1 VNRPDACARDDGA
14 AGRGGEAVSRGDGAA
29 SSRGRGAAP
38 RVRRTWRRVDGVLL
52 LDKPVGPS
60 SNDALQRARRAYS
73 AAKGGHGG
81 TLDPMA
87 SGLLPIAFGEATKF
101 LHDLLD
107 ADKTYEATMRLG
119 MTTDSGDAEGEVVAE
134 RVVEVGDAAIAAAC
148 AAFEGEIAQVPP
160 MHSALKRDGRPL
172 YEYARAGVVLEREAR
187 PVVVHRIELLGVDRT
202 DPARPCAAF
211 RATVSKGTYVRTLA
225 QDIGERLGCG
235 AHLVA
240 LRRTRVGTLDV
251 ADAVALDAVEVAGD
265 ASREAWLRPLDTL
278 VSALPAIGLAD
289 ALADRFMQGQRIVL
303 DIASR
308 APLQRAPPGPVR
320 VYRGA
325 RLLGI
330 AEFAPP
336 GLLAPQRVLAPA
348 SGE

>member
-1 VNRPDACARDDGA
+1 VKT
-14 AGRGGEAVSRGDGAA
+14 
-29 SSRGRGAAP
+29 
-38 RVRRTWRRVDGVLL
+38 RRTWRRVDGVLL

-60 SNDALQRARRAYS
+60 SNDALQRARRAFS

-119 MTTDSGDAEGEVVAE
+119 VATDSGDAEGAVVAE
-134 RVVEVGDAAIAAAC
+134 RTVQADDAAIAAAC
-148 AAFEGEIAQVPP
+148 AAFEGRISQVPP

-172 YEYARAGVVLEREAR
+172 YDYARAGLVLERAAR
-187 PVVVHRIELLGVDRT
+187 AVTVHRIELLGVDRA
-202 DPARPCAAF
+202 DPARPCARF
-211 RATVSKGTYVRTLA
+211 RAMVSKGTYVRTLA
-225 QDIGERLGCG
+225 ADIGERLGCG

-240 LRRTRVGTLDV
+240 LRRTRVGALDV
-251 ADAVALDAVEVAGD
+251 ADAVALDALEAADGAG
-265 ASREAWLRPLDTL
+265 REAMLRPLDTL

-289 ALADRFMQGQRIVL
+289 ALADRFIKGQRIVL
-303 DIASR
+303 DTASR
-308 APLQRAPPGPVR
+308 APLERAPAGSVR
-320 VYRGA
+320 VYSGA

-348 SGE
+348 PRD